1 VIEALVFGAVC
12 QRGTE
17 PRGGFISE
25 SRAKSSRN
33 AWATLSGSAPLPRRY
48 RIRGRAYSLKAGW
61 IPVLCAGPP
70 SDNVGGLH
78 STPRQFCRLPK
89 EPGRLARGR
98 PLGRCNPA
106 ERAISPARSGQ
117 EELSVRR
124 IRRRRRARRR
134 SLHAHGNRQAQRP
147 RSRYLREVIGRIA
160 DHPINRIGELLRWI
174 IGPCIAD
181 PCCSPIFAISSVAK
195 PPELPAPRSYRN
207 RLPSGSH
214 AGSPRANRSEA
225 RG

>member
-1 VIEALVFGAVC
+1 LLSCSSGYRESACVGR
-12 QRGTE
+12 QGN
-17 PRGGFISE
+17 
-25 SRAKSSRN
+25 SRAAVPVITK
-33 AWATLSGSAPLPRRY
+33 RRY
-48 RIRGRAYSLKAGW
+48 TLICTSSLSRALFRW
-61 IPVLCAGPP
+61 PP
-70 SDNVGGLH
+70 FARKSEY
-78 STPRQFCRLPK
+78 TPRQFCRLAK

-160 DHPINRIGELLRWI
+160 DHPINRIGELLPWI